1 MAKASCP
8 LLVMV
13 LAVLY
18 LVSGVIVLAA
28 SLLTV
33 LGISLL
39 GDPVAGGV
47 VGGAGV
53 LVALISIV
61 VGIGFLKG
69 WSVMWYLGVIF
80 TVISLLGSVVT
91 IITGNV
97 VSVVG
102 VLFQIVVLYYLFR
115 DNVKRYF
122 LG

>member
-18 LVSGVIVLAA
+18 LVSGVITLAA

-39 GDPVAGGV
+39 GDPVAGSV
-47 VGGAGV
+47 LGGTGI
-53 LVALISIV
+53 LVALVSIV
-61 VGIGFLKG
+61 VGIGFLRG
-69 WSVMWYLGVIF
+69 WSVMWYLGVIL
-80 TVISLLGSVVT
+80 TVISLLGSIAT
-91 IITGNV
+91 IAMGNV

-102 VLFQIVVLYYLFR
+102 VLFDIVVLYYLFR